1 MITKL
6 CVYHARCYDLFLVI
20 QSSSVSV
27 VFSYAGYV
35 VFVLRVD
42 FVIRQSRLKIASRYF
57 GHLRVQVSNS
67 GVVFKDGCALKAA

>member
-6 CVYHARCYDLFLVI
+6 RVYHARCYDPFLVI
-20 QSSSVSV
+20 QSSNVS
-27 VFSYAGYV
+27 V